1 MSYNR
6 NINHKQLVT
15 LLTKPKRKKER
26 KKKAWNNMIDM

>member
-26 KKKAWNNMIDM
+26 KGMEQYD

>member
-26 KKKAWNNMIDM
+26 KKKKHGTI

>member
-15 LLTKPKRKKER
+15 LLTKPKRKKE
-26 KKKAWNNMIDM
+26 KKSMEQYD